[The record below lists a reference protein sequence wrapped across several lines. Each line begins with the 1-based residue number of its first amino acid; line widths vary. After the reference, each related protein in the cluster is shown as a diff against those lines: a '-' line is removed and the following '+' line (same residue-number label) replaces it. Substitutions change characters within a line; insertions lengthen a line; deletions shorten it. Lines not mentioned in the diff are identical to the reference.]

1 MKLILELDLTSQ
13 YSETSE
19 DVLMAIKALT
29 LALLEKVPE
38 HVSLPKSYERLL
50 ENEQADE
57 LTLAEMAEPFV
68 GSTDDAP
75 PDARIVARFRIDKE
89 PFDAARYERKAPER
103 VEFRDGYGDLIKNE
117 IEV

>member
-19 DVLMAIKALT
+19 DVLMAIKALA

-68 GSTDDAP
+68 GSTSDAP
-75 PDARIVARFRIDKE
+75 PDPRIVARFRVNKG
-89 PFDAARYERKAPER
+89 PFDAARCERKTPDR
-103 VEFRDGYGDLIKNE
+103 VEFRDGNGDPIKNE